1 MASRSSSEKSG
12 IGRNGHFRL
21 DSVSAQQR
29 KNAETLSREHSL
41 GIKGKLQAA
50 ADSSARTADKNEQIN
65 AADASAG
72 KNVATYR
79 AKSKKASLAADSIG
93 KPESVGFTKLINRR
107 VNSVEDASINVED
120 GGSRLE
126 GHDGSIAGQGFYF
139 DNHVP
144 ERVEAHASAALSS
157 GEPPVNEQ
165 TSLRALREGRGSV
178 VQVNGKQYNFSD
190 MEGEHVA
197 RTAKN
202 RKKVTP
208 ETVSGNPVDWTGIAR
223 VSKSRN
229 IADAHEILGER
240 HPGMDPLSDPK
251 RNAYAESLT
260 IAKPDSP
267 EELEYKVRASD
278 VGSTYRGDRMPG
290 QTSLDITGLKH
301 SNEGVLSNKL
311 DTPQDTWMHTNS
323 YGSGADAKAM
333 GDQTFSRKQTEDKG
347 VVSRNAKVKADTIQ
361 HAVGSFA
368 TQKAAERI
376 QKDLGMESTV
386 PAMLVQE
393 TVWASQRRNTA
404 KSTRARNATADPE
417 YNQARQKT
425 AKQAKLEEAKT
436 RAKNWP
442 IDEAGQLKGQKS
454 LF

>member
-1 MASRSSSEKSG
+1 MVSRRSSEKSG

-29 KNAETLSREHSL
+29 KNAETVSREHSL
-41 GIKGKLQAA
+41 GLKGKLQAQA
-50 ADSSARTADKNEQIN
+50 ESAARTADKNEQIN
-65 AADASAG
+65 VADASAG

-79 AKSKKASLAADSIG
+79 SKSKKAELAAASLG

-107 VNSVEDASINVED
+107 VNSVKDASINVED
-120 GGSRLE
+120 GGSRLT
-126 GHDGSIAGQGFYF
+126 GHDGDVAGQGFYF

-144 ERVEAHASAALSS
+144 ERAEAHASAALSS
-157 GEPPVNEQ
+157 GETPDSEQ
-165 TSLRALREGRGSV
+165 ASLHALKAARSSV
-178 VQVNGKQYNFSD
+178 VQVNGKQYNFAD
-190 MEGEHVA
+190 MDGAHVA
-197 RTAKN
+197 KVAKG
-202 RKKVTP
+202 RGKLQP
-208 ETVSGNPVDWTGIAR
+208 ETVSGSPVDWAGIAR
-223 VSKSRN
+223 VSKTRN
-229 IADAHEILGER
+229 IADAHEILGGR

-251 RNAYAESLT
+251 RNAYAESLNV
-260 IAKPDSP
+260 AKAGSP
-267 EELEYKVRASD
+267 EETEYKIRAAD
-278 VGSTYRGDRMPG
+278 VGRTYRGERIPG

-301 SNEGVLSNKL
+301 SNEGALSNKA

-323 YGSGADAKAM
+323 YGSGEDAKAM

-347 VVSRNAKVKADTIQ
+347 VVSRNPAVSSATVQ
-361 HAVGSFA
+361 HAVGSYA
-368 TQKAAERI
+368 TQKAAEKI
-376 QKDLGMESTV
+376 QNDVGMESTV

-404 KSTRARNATADPE
+404 KSTRARDATADPE

-436 RAKNWP
+436 RAKSWP
-442 IDEAGQLKGQKS
+442 VDKAGQLKGQKR